1 MTDILVNLKTPLDE
15 DGSQERL
22 IPRTFA
28 EAVVET
34 EDKQFISREL
44 KDEIKKKQDK
54 LEFIPVNRD
63 GDTMTGELRL
73 LYQNFKNKDSAA
85 TVKFVE
91 DKIGEIVNSSPEL
104 LDTLYELA
112 RAIGNDPDF
121 ATTVTNLIG
130 AKLDKKEVVYTK
142 APNKVLRLNAVG
154 NLEADIQ
161 GNASTASRLKE
172 EFSLNFEGDLD
183 SSVKIDGS
191 RDVNV
196 NINLPRASNTIDGII
211 TADMFSR
218 LNSMTSGFGG
228 KYINIYEDEFI
239 EQQDETYMS
248 SYSIVQ
254 STRIEYVEAYR
265 VDILESGEERR
276 EKILVDISINKN
288 GDNQQIKIRS
298 LQPFEGILYYK

>member
-1 MTDILVNLKTPLDE
+1 MTDILVNLKTPVDE
-15 DGSQERL
+15 DGSQKRL

-34 EDKQFISREL
+34 EEKQFISSEL
-44 KDEIKKKQDK
+44 KNEIKKKQDR

-73 LYQNFKNKDSAA
+73 LNQDFKNKDSAT

-112 RAIGNDPDF
+112 KAIGNDPDF
-121 ATTVTNLIG
+121 ATTVTNLIA
-130 AKLDKKEVVYTK
+130 AKLDKKEVVYSK
-142 APNKVLRLNAVG
+142 APNKVLRLNAIG
-154 NLEADIQ
+154 NLEADVE

-191 RDVNV
+191 KNV
-196 NINLPRASNTIDGII
+196 NINVNLPRASNTTDGII
-211 TADMFSR
+211 TANMFSK
-218 LNSMTSGFGG
+218 LNSITGSGWESV
-228 KYINIYEDEFI
+228 NIHKDEFI
-239 EQQDETYMS
+239 EQQDGTNIFS
-248 SYSIVQ
+248 HSIIQ
-254 STRIEYVEAYR
+254 NDQIEYIEVYK
-265 VDILESGEERR
+265 VNILESGEEKR

-288 GDNQQIKIRS
+288 GNNQQIKVRS
-298 LQPFEGILYYK
+298 LQPFEGKLIYK